1 MYDLTRVLRIGG
13 NRMKKNKIQN
23 SKPKILSG
31 FSLMEMLVVVFVFSI
46 LGVVSTQILALSLRG
61 SQKSESVGEVRAN
74 VEYAVS
80 TMERLLRNAKSIN
93 VSTNS
98 CSPPNSH
105 ILYYTDENGVEGS
118 FECLT
123 SGAEGYI
130 ASGSALL
137 RITSNRVRIL
147 CSGYSV
153 FSCPPPAGN
162 APQSVLIELR
172 GVDAN
177 LGTGVE
183 GASVTVR
190 TQLQLRTY

>member
-61 SQKSESVGEVRAN
+61 SQKSESVGEVRSN

-80 TMERLLRNAKSIN
+80 TMERLLRNAQSIN
-93 VSTNS
+93 VSDS
-98 CSPPNSH
+98 CNLSYSNR
-105 ILYYTDENGVEGS
+105 LYYTDENGVEGS
-118 FECLT
+118 FECIT
-123 SGAEGYI
+123 SSTGGYI

-147 CSGYSV
+147 CSGYSI
-153 FSCPPPAGN
+153 FSCPLPAGD
-162 APQSVLIELR
+162 APQSVLIELC
-172 GVDAN
+172 GEDAN